1 MASNESNYEIKTFSI
16 TKKFG
21 NLTAVDNVNLSINT
35 GELFSI
41 LGPNGAGKTTIIK
54 MLCCLLKPTSGTA
67 TIKGLDIVKDAHEVK
82 KIIDI
87 SPQETAIADHLNSRE
102 NLMMMAGIYNVPKEE
117 ANKRTDELLR
127 LFGLSDRANEQV
139 RKFSGGMKRRLSIA
153 MSLISDPEILF
164 LDEPTLGLDPEVRR
178 RMWHLIENLKGK
190 KTVILTTHYLEE
202 ADALADRVLIIDKG
216 KIIAL
221 DTPER
226 LKSKLHGMQT
236 MTIKAKNVTDACID
250 DLKKQYPHVIKTE
263 AGIEIRGDELD
274 FDSIV
279 DYLRKRGV
287 KIEKLSMKEA
297 TLDDVFLKLT
307 GKEMVK

>member
-1 MASNESNYEIKTFSI
+1 M
-16 TKKFG
+16 
-21 NLTAVDNVNLSINT
+21 AVDNVNLSINK

-41 LGPNGAGKTTIIK
+41 LGPNGAGKTTLIK

-102 NLMMMAGIYNVPKEE
+102 NLMLMAGIYNIPKEE
-117 ANKRTDELLR
+117 ANKRTDELLK

-153 MSLISDPEILF
+153 MSLISNPEILF

-190 KTVILTTHYLEE
+190 KTIILTTHYLEE

-236 MTIKAKNVTDACID
+236 MTIKTKNVTDDCID
-250 DLKKQYPHVIKTE
+250 DLKKKYPHVIKTE
-263 AGIEIRGDELD
+263 TGIEIRGDELD

-307 GKEMVK
+307 GKEIVK

>member
-1 MASNESNYEIKTFSI
+1 MTSKELNYEIKTFSI

-21 NLTAVDNVNLSINT
+21 NLTAVDNVNLSLNK

-41 LGPNGAGKTTIIK
+41 LGPNGAGKTTMIK

-87 SPQETAIADHLNSRE
+87 SPQETAIAGHLNSRE
-102 NLMMMAGIYNVPKEE
+102 NLMLMAGIYNVPKEE
-117 ANKRTDELLR
+117 ANKRTDELLK
-127 LFGLSDRANEQV
+127 LFGLTDRANEQV
-139 RKFSGGMKRRLSIA
+139 RKFSGGIKRRLSIA

-190 KTVILTTHYLEE
+190 KTIILTTHYLEE
-202 ADALADRVLIIDKG
+202 ADALADRVSIIDKG

-236 MTIKAKNVTDACID
+236 MTIKTKNVTDACID
-250 DLKKQYPHVIKTE
+250 DLKKKYPHVIKTE
-263 AGIEIRGDELD
+263 TGIEIRGDELD

-279 DYLRKRGV
+279 DYLRKKGV